1 MKELKENYN
10 DEDLLNKNY
19 AILYWDAE
27 EPYEYIVSL
36 HDEYDKAKKRLD
48 YLNKQA
54 NKLFDKGIATCRYGI
69 YKTDDLRLK
78 KCFNYERDEQ

>member
-1 MKELKENYN
+1 MNKYYDE
-10 DEDLLNKNY
+10 EDLKNKNY

-48 YLNKQA
+48 YLNKEA
-54 NKLFDKGIATCRYGI
+54 NRLFDKGIATSRYGI
-69 YKTDDLRLK
+69 YKTDDLKVK
-78 KCFNYERDEQ
+78 KCFNYGKEDE